1 MKEERK
7 GVVGGLLIA
16 FAVMMLVPLG
26 YRVWIH
32 FNPQPSRP
40 AFSLS
45 KYLSEATDASI
56 PQLLVKSL
64 SKWSE
69 TDRKRAPEIAAW
81 LETKDETILPWEW
94 TAEARQKNPEAYF
107 KTWEDILDEL
117 DAQITDAAKGVSW
130 SSFKTKWSGKFKR
143 LMNLTNETSSAESE
157 LTKQASQADAL
168 MQEVVRCQGLLT
180 DIRTADPQ
188 RREGLHSAFVQAAK
202 TCLITSLRTL
212 PTLRPAVS
220 D

>member
-56 PQLLVKSL
+56 PQLLVKPL

-81 LETKDETILPWEW
+81 LETKDETILP
-94 TAEARQKNPEAYF
+94 
-107 KTWEDILDEL
+107 
-117 DAQITDAAKGVSW
+117 
-130 SSFKTKWSGKFKR
+130 
-143 LMNLTNETSSAESE
+143 
-157 LTKQASQADAL
+157 
-168 MQEVVRCQGLLT
+168 
-180 DIRTADPQ
+180 
-188 RREGLHSAFVQAAK
+188 
-202 TCLITSLRTL
+202 
-212 PTLRPAVS
+212 
-220 D
+220 

>member
-1 MKEERK
+1 M
-7 GVVGGLLIA
+7 
-16 FAVMMLVPLG
+16 F
-26 YRVWIH
+26 
-32 FNPQPSRP
+32 
-40 AFSLS
+40 
-45 KYLSEATDASI
+45 
-56 PQLLVKSL
+56 
-64 SKWSE
+64 
-69 TDRKRAPEIAAW
+69 
-81 LETKDETILPWEW
+81 
-94 TAEARQKNPEAYF
+94 
-107 KTWEDILDEL
+107 
-117 DAQITDAAKGVSW
+117 TDAAKGVSW

-157 LTKQASQADAL
+157 LTKMASQADAL